1 MDAADPTQAQFA
13 AYRAMWDY
21 FNVTLFG
28 GALRRVFLNFL
39 RHAKSLGFF
48 APSAGR
54 AARPARPATPA
65 VPASRSGSGRRD
77 HDARLCETKMRALR
91 SRPRA
96 PRVARSAASAASSPL
111 VVPDGKG
118 RGPGA
123 VSCVPRRQR
132 PRCGPSPR
140 DGRSLHSPRHA
151 FCSSL
156 SGTGRATSWRR
167 TKAARRW
174 LEPADEP
181 VGVGIAIAHDPRQI
195 RTGGV
200 TASGSCLG

>member
-28 GALRRVFLNFL
+28 GALRRMFLNFS
-39 RHAKSLGFF
+39 RRAKSLGFF
-48 APSAGR
+48 APERWR
-54 AARPARPATPA
+54 AARPARPGTPA
-65 VPASRSGSGRRD
+65 VSASRSGSGRRD
-77 HDARLCETKMRALR
+77 HDARLCETKMPRPSLAALR
-91 SRPRA
+91 PARCQVRCLSGLVASGRSRRQRPWPRA
-96 PRVARSAASAASSPL
+96 
-111 VVPDGKG
+111 VP
-118 RGPGA
+118 
-123 VSCVPRRQR
+123 CVPRRHDLAAVPHR
-132 PRCGPSPR
+132 EMDVLLILRG
-140 DGRSLHSPRHA
+140 HA

-181 VGVGIAIAHDPRQI
+181 RSHDGEASHPPPEGIETTLP
-195 RTGGV
+195 
-200 TASGSCLG
+200 

>member
-28 GALRRVFLNFL
+28 GALRRAFLNFL
-39 RHAKSLGFF
+39 RHAKSRGFSP
-48 APSAGR
+48 PSAGR

-65 VPASRSGSGRRD
+65 VSASRSGSGRRD

-91 SRPRA
+91 SRPCA

-111 VVPDGKG
+111 VVPDGKR

-123 VSCVPRRQR
+123 VPCVPRRHDLAAVPHREMDVLLILRDTRSVRPFRDR
-132 PRCGPSPR
+132 PRHLLAQNQSGPSV
-140 DGRSLHSPRHA
+140 A
-151 FCSSL
+151 
-156 SGTGRATSWRR
+156 GTRRRA
-167 TKAARRW
+167 
-174 LEPADEP
+174 
-181 VGVGIAIAHDPRQI
+181 
-195 RTGGV
+195 
-200 TASGSCLG
+200 